1 MDQPITIN
9 AVAFPE
15 GEIWVVQG
23 IEYDICTRAKDPA
36 SVPAAFM
43 RAVAENAC
51 ICEQLGRKPLEG
63 IKPAPDRF
71 KTMFDMA
78 RAKVSPVGDLGLPKL
93 PISTMDIRLAQSA
106 A

>member
-23 IEYDICTRAKDPA
+23 IEYDICARASDPA

-43 RAVAENAC
+43 RAIAENAC

-63 IKPAPDRF
+63 IKPAPEHF
-71 KTMFDMA
+71 KAMFDMA
-78 RAKVSPVGDLGLPKL
+78 RAKVSAVGDLGIPT
-93 PISTMDIRLAQSA
+93 PSVSAMDIRLAKA
-106 A
+106 AA

>member
-15 GEIWVVQG
+15 GEIWIVQG
-23 IEYDICTRAKDPA
+23 IEYDICARAKDPA

-51 ICEQLGRKPLEG
+51 ICEHLGRKPLEG
-63 IKPAPDRF
+63 VRPAPDHF
-71 KTMFDMA
+71 KAMFDMA
-78 RAKVSPVGDLGLPKL
+78 RTKVSAVGDQDLLKL
-93 PISTMDIRLAQSA
+93 PISAMDIRLAQA
-106 A
+106 AA